1 MKTKKEFYE
10 LKDVLAANAEPSL
23 SPKEALRLEVLEKLK
38 KLKIKTIHCSYSG
51 GGDEGSL
58 NEILYM
64 ENTRKKYSSL
74 HLVNLS
80 DSAPK
85 LIENIEEVLYDILE
99 NEVSGW
105 EINDGGHGDIYWD
118 IKPNKIKLCHHQCY
132 TETIYNEREGL

>member
-1 MKTKKEFYE
+1 MKTTM
-10 LKDVLAANAEPSL
+10 

-51 GGDEGSL
+51 GGDEGHF

-64 ENTRKKYSSL
+64 ENTRKTYKSFE
-74 HLVNLS
+74 LS
-80 DSAPK
+80 ADSAPK

-105 EINDGGHGDIYWD
+105 EIDAGGHGNIYWD
-118 IKPNKIKLCHHQCY
+118 MKPNKIKLCHHQCY
-132 TETIYNEREGL
+132 TETIYNETEGL